1 MTPDIWLG
9 LELRHLI
16 ALKAI
21 AEEGTFGRAAK
32 RLGYTQS
39 AISQQIAMLERI
51 VGRRLIDRPGGP
63 RPVSLTEAGDLLL
76 RHADA
81 IAARLQAAQ
90 ADLAAL
96 DAGDAGP
103 LRIGTY
109 QSVGARVLPELLREF
124 CAGWPQVDVTLQES
138 ADDRDLIRLVEQG
151 DLDLSFVVMP
161 LDPGPYEVV
170 ELFRDPYVLVV
181 PAGSP
186 LASRDRP
193 PSLRELLDH
202 PLISNRTCRTTQR
215 VEDRLRQ
222 AGREPNIAFRSDD
235 NGTVQGLVAAG
246 VGVAVVPRL
255 TVDETDPAVQVVDLG
270 DRVPPRLIGIAWHR
284 DRRRTRAADAFVE
297 LARTLTDADRR
308 VGRSR
313 LIRCFVA
320 VGRRDAGD
328 DVLLRA
334 LVEPLASALDR
345 AQELVEVDLE
355 RGQDPVGPVL
365 HLEARLA
372 GLPPGVVDDL
382 LRLPLRE
389 LDDLRLG
396 GLARSLLARLAEDP
410 VALPL
415 RLGEHLLPLLDDP
428 PGLLD
433 LLRDGRAHLVED
445 VVDLL
450 AVDAHLVREG
460 HGLRVVHEVV
470 ELVDQYENVHMGL
483 QSTRQPARRSLVG
496 AKERARYSCGLVG
509 APPRPSGNSSRNL
522 AATAGG
528 TSSSTFPPKAAISF
542 TPLEEMNE

>member
-1 MTPDIWLG
+1 MSPDIWLG

-124 CAGWPQVDVTLQES
+124 CAAWPQVEVTLQES
-138 ADDRDLIRLVEQG
+138 ADDRDLIQLVERG
-151 DLDLSFVVMP
+151 DLDLTFVVLP

-181 PAGSP
+181 PAGSQ
-186 LASRDRP
+186 LASRDRA

-215 VEDRLRQ
+215 VEDRLRH
-222 AGREPNIAFRSDD
+222 AGREPHIAFRSDD

-246 VGVAVVPRL
+246 VGIAVVPRL

-270 DRVPPRLIGIAWHR
+270 DRVPPRLVGIAWHR
-284 DRRRTRAADAFVE
+284 DRHRTRAAEAFVE
-297 LARTLTDADRR
+297 LAQQITTA
-308 VGRSR
+308 
-313 LIRCFVA
+313 
-320 VGRRDAGD
+320 AGF
-328 DVLLRA
+328 A
-334 LVEPLASALDR
+334 
-345 AQELVEVDLE
+345 
-355 RGQDPVGPVL
+355 
-365 HLEARLA
+365 LEAA
-372 GLPPGVVDDL
+372 
-382 LRLPLRE
+382 
-389 LDDLRLG
+389 
-396 GLARSLLARLAEDP
+396 
-410 VALPL
+410 
-415 RLGEHLLPLLDDP
+415 
-428 PGLLD
+428 
-433 LLRDGRAHLVED
+433 
-445 VVDLL
+445 
-450 AVDAHLVREG
+450 
-460 HGLRVVHEVV
+460 
-470 ELVDQYENVHMGL
+470 
-483 QSTRQPARRSLVG
+483 
-496 AKERARYSCGLVG
+496 
-509 APPRPSGNSSRNL
+509 
-522 AATAGG
+522 
-528 TSSSTFPPKAAISF
+528 
-542 TPLEEMNE
+542 

>member
-1 MTPDIWLG
+1 MAPDIWLG

-202 PLISNRTCRTTQR
+202 PLISNRTCRTTRR

-284 DRRRTRAADAFVE
+284 DRRRTPAADAFVE
-297 LARTLTDADRR
+297 LARTLTA
-308 VGRSR
+308 
-313 LIRCFVA
+313 A
-320 VGRRDAGD
+320 VG
-328 DVLLRA
+328 
-334 LVEPLASALDR
+334 ASA
-345 AQELVEVDLE
+345 
-355 RGQDPVGPVL
+355 
-365 HLEARLA
+365 EAA
-372 GLPPGVVDDL
+372 
-382 LRLPLRE
+382 
-389 LDDLRLG
+389 
-396 GLARSLLARLAEDP
+396 
-410 VALPL
+410 
-415 RLGEHLLPLLDDP
+415 
-428 PGLLD
+428 
-433 LLRDGRAHLVED
+433 
-445 VVDLL
+445 
-450 AVDAHLVREG
+450 
-460 HGLRVVHEVV
+460 
-470 ELVDQYENVHMGL
+470 
-483 QSTRQPARRSLVG
+483 
-496 AKERARYSCGLVG
+496 
-509 APPRPSGNSSRNL
+509 
-522 AATAGG
+522 
-528 TSSSTFPPKAAISF
+528 
-542 TPLEEMNE
+542 

>member
-1 MTPDIWLG
+1 MAPDTWLG

-124 CAGWPQVDVTLQES
+124 CAGWPQVEVTLQES

-181 PAGSP
+181 PAGSA

-215 VEDRLRQ
+215 VEDRLRH

-270 DRVPPRLIGIAWHR
+270 DRVPPRLVGIAWHR

-297 LARTLTDADRR
+297 LARTLTA
-308 VGRSR
+308 
-313 LIRCFVA
+313 A
-320 VGRRDAGD
+320 VG
-328 DVLLRA
+328 
-334 LVEPLASALDR
+334 ASA
-345 AQELVEVDLE
+345 
-355 RGQDPVGPVL
+355 
-365 HLEARLA
+365 EAA
-372 GLPPGVVDDL
+372 
-382 LRLPLRE
+382 
-389 LDDLRLG
+389 
-396 GLARSLLARLAEDP
+396 
-410 VALPL
+410 
-415 RLGEHLLPLLDDP
+415 
-428 PGLLD
+428 
-433 LLRDGRAHLVED
+433 
-445 VVDLL
+445 
-450 AVDAHLVREG
+450 
-460 HGLRVVHEVV
+460 
-470 ELVDQYENVHMGL
+470 
-483 QSTRQPARRSLVG
+483 
-496 AKERARYSCGLVG
+496 
-509 APPRPSGNSSRNL
+509 
-522 AATAGG
+522 
-528 TSSSTFPPKAAISF
+528 
-542 TPLEEMNE
+542 

>member
-63 RPVSLTEAGDLLL
+63 RPVSLTEAGALLL

-215 VEDRLRQ
+215 VEDRLRH

-270 DRVPPRLIGIAWHR
+270 DRVPPRLVGIAWHR
-284 DRRRTRAADAFVE
+284 DRRRTRAANAFVE
-297 LARTLTDADRR
+297 LARTLTA
-308 VGRSR
+308 
-313 LIRCFVA
+313 A
-320 VGRRDAGD
+320 VG
-328 DVLLRA
+328 
-334 LVEPLASALDR
+334 ASA
-345 AQELVEVDLE
+345 
-355 RGQDPVGPVL
+355 
-365 HLEARLA
+365 EAA
-372 GLPPGVVDDL
+372 
-382 LRLPLRE
+382 
-389 LDDLRLG
+389 
-396 GLARSLLARLAEDP
+396 
-410 VALPL
+410 
-415 RLGEHLLPLLDDP
+415 
-428 PGLLD
+428 
-433 LLRDGRAHLVED
+433 
-445 VVDLL
+445 
-450 AVDAHLVREG
+450 
-460 HGLRVVHEVV
+460 
-470 ELVDQYENVHMGL
+470 
-483 QSTRQPARRSLVG
+483 
-496 AKERARYSCGLVG
+496 
-509 APPRPSGNSSRNL
+509 
-522 AATAGG
+522 
-528 TSSSTFPPKAAISF
+528 
-542 TPLEEMNE
+542 